1 MQVRRW
7 LGIPKGAVLMAF
19 TITVEGAEELVAKLD
34 TLAKFNR
41 VRAVISQ
48 QGVMLQRYLR
58 KYPNKV
64 YSPNPLIKTNDRVRR
79 AFFAKMKSGEISV
92 PYKRTRKLANSW
104 AVSSSLDGFTSTVEN
119 NMSYADM
126 VQGWDSQVTRHKWSG
141 WVTEKGALDVKRPEI
156 IRNITNALNQ
166 EVRNVG

>member
-1 MQVRRW
+1 
-7 LGIPKGAVLMAF
+7 MAF
-19 TITVEGAEELVAKLD
+19 SVTVEGAAELVAKLD
-34 TLAKFNR
+34 TLAKLNR
-41 VRAVISQ
+41 VRAVIAQ

-58 KYPNKV
+58 KYPSKV
-64 YSPNPLIKTNDRVRR
+64 YSPNPLIKTDDRVRR
-79 AFFAKMKSGEISV
+79 GFFYRLNHGMISV

-104 AVSSSLDGFTSTVEN
+104 AVSSSMDGFTSTVTN

-141 WVTEKGALDVKRPEI
+141 WITEKGALDVKRPEI

-166 EVRNVG
+166 EVKNAG

>member
-1 MQVRRW
+1 
-7 LGIPKGAVLMAF
+7 MAF
-19 TITVEGAEELVAKLD
+19 TITVEGADELVAKLN
-34 TLAKFNR
+34 TLAKFNH
-41 VRAVISQ
+41 VRSVIAQ

-58 KYPNKV
+58 KYPSKV

-104 AVSSSLDGFTSTVEN
+104 AVSSSMDGFTSTVTN

-156 IRNITNALNQ
+156 IRNITNALNR
-166 EVRNVG
+166 EVKDAG

>member
-1 MQVRRW
+1 
-7 LGIPKGAVLMAF
+7 MAF
-19 TITVEGAEELVAKLD
+19 TITVEGADELVAKLN
-34 TLAKFNR
+34 TLAKFNH
-41 VRAVISQ
+41 VRSVIAQ

-64 YSPNPLIKTNDRVRR
+64 YSPNPLIKTNDKVRR

-104 AVSSSLDGFTSTVEN
+104 AVSSSMDGFTSTVTN
-119 NMSYADM
+119 NMSYADL
-126 VQGWDSQVTRHKWSG
+126 VQGWDSQVTRHRWSG

-156 IRNITNALNQ
+156 IKNITNAFER
-166 EVRNVG
+166 EVKNAG

>member
-1 MQVRRW
+1 
-7 LGIPKGAVLMAF
+7 MAY
-19 TITVEGAEELVAKLD
+19 TITVEGVDELVAKLN

-41 VRAVISQ
+41 VRAVIAQ
-48 QGVMLQRYLR
+48 QGVLMQRYLR

-79 AFFAKMKSGEISV
+79 AFFAKMKSGEITV
-92 PYKRTRKLANSW
+92 PYRRTRKLANSW
-104 AVSSSLDGFTSTVEN
+104 AVSSSMDGFTSIVTN
-119 NMSYADM
+119 NMSYADL
-126 VQGWDSQVTRHKWSG
+126 VQGWDEQVTRHKWSC

>member
-1 MQVRRW
+1 
-7 LGIPKGAVLMAF
+7 MAF
-19 TITVEGAEELVAKLD
+19 TITVEGAAELVAKLD
-34 TLAKFNR
+34 TLAKLIR

-48 QGVMLQRYLR
+48 QGVLLQRFVR
-58 KYPNKV
+58 KYPSKV

-104 AVSSSLDGFTSTVEN
+104 AVSSSLDGLTSTVEN

-141 WVTEKGALDVKRPEI
+141 WLTDQGAINVYGPGIKQRIMAGVEKEEAEDG
-156 IRNITNALNQ
+156 
-166 EVRNVG
+166 

>member
-1 MQVRRW
+1 
-7 LGIPKGAVLMAF
+7 MAF
-19 TITVEGAEELVAKLD
+19 TITVEGADELVAKLN
-34 TLAKFNR
+34 TLAKFNH
-41 VRAVISQ
+41 VRAVIAQ

-58 KYPNKV
+58 KYPSKV

-104 AVSSSLDGFTSTVEN
+104 AVSSSMDGFTSTVEN

-126 VQGWDSQVTRHKWSG
+126 VQGWDSQITRHKWSG
-141 WVTEKGALDVKRPEI
+141 WVTEKGALDVRRPEI
-156 IRNITNALNQ
+156 IKNITNALNQ
-166 EVRNVG
+166 EVKNVG

>member
-1 MQVRRW
+1 MS
-7 LGIPKGAVLMAF
+7 F
-19 TITVEGAEELVAKLD
+19 TITVEGADELVAKLN
-34 TLAKFNR
+34 TLAKFNH
-41 VRAVISQ
+41 VRSVIAQ

-58 KYPNKV
+58 KYPSKV
-64 YSPNPLIKTNDRVRR
+64 YSPNPLIKTNDKVRR

-104 AVSSSLDGFTSTVEN
+104 AVSSSMDGFTSTVTN
-119 NMSYADM
+119 NMSYADL

-156 IRNITNALNQ
+156 IKNITNAFER
-166 EVRNVG
+166 EVKNAG

>member
-1 MQVRRW
+1 
-7 LGIPKGAVLMAF
+7 MAF
-19 TITVEGAEELVAKLD
+19 TITVEGAAELVAKLD

-41 VRAVISQ
+41 VRSVIAQ
-48 QGVMLQRYLR
+48 QGVLVQRFVR

-64 YSPNPLIKTNDRVRR
+64 YSPNPFLKTDAKMRR
-79 AFFAKMKSGEISV
+79 GYFAKLKSGEISV

-104 AVSSSLDGFTSTVEN
+104 AVSSSMDGFTSTVEN

-141 WVTEKGALDVKRPEI
+141 WVTEKGALDVMRPEI

-166 EVRNVG
+166 EVKNVG

>member
-1 MQVRRW
+1 MS
-7 LGIPKGAVLMAF
+7 F
-19 TITVEGAEELVAKLD
+19 TITVEGADELVAKLN
-34 TLAKFNR
+34 TLAKFNH
-41 VRAVISQ
+41 VRSVIAQ
-48 QGVMLQRYLR
+48 QGVLLQRFLR
-58 KYPNKV
+58 KYPSKV
-64 YSPNPLIKTNDRVRR
+64 YSPNPLIKTNDKVRR

-104 AVSSSLDGFTSTVEN
+104 AVSSSMDGFTSTVTN

-156 IRNITNALNQ
+156 IKNITNAFER
-166 EVRNVG
+166 EVKNAG

>member
-1 MQVRRW
+1 
-7 LGIPKGAVLMAF
+7 MAF
-19 TITVEGAEELVAKLD
+19 TITVEGAEELVAKLN
-34 TLAKFNR
+34 TLAKFNH
-41 VRAVISQ
+41 VRSVIAQ

-58 KYPNKV
+58 KYPSKV

-104 AVSSSLDGFTSTVEN
+104 AVSSSMDGFTSTVVN
-119 NMSYADM
+119 NMSYADL
-126 VQGWDSQVTRHKWSG
+126 VQGWDDQVTRHKWSG

>member
-1 MQVRRW
+1 
-7 LGIPKGAVLMAF
+7 MAF
-19 TITVEGAEELVAKLD
+19 SVTVEGAAELVAKLD
-34 TLAKFNR
+34 TLAKLNR

-48 QGVMLQRYLR
+48 QGVLLQRFVR
-58 KYPNKV
+58 KYPSKV
-64 YSPNPLIKTNDRVRR
+64 YSPNPMIKTNDRVRR

-104 AVSSSLDGFTSTVEN
+104 AVSSSMDGFASTVEN
-119 NMSYADM
+119 NMDYADM
-126 VQGWDSQVTRHKWSG
+126 VQGWDEQVTRHKWSG

-156 IRNITNALNQ
+156 IRNITNALGQ